1 MNEDKF
7 HKSVLVREIIEALNL
22 KKGAKVIDAT
32 LGTGGHTSEMVKE
45 GYRVL
50 GIDLDPLMLK
60 LTEERHLKNCILV
73 EGNFK
78 DIDKIALEYG
88 FGKVAAVLFDLG
100 VSNLHLKSI
109 ERGFSFSNPE
119 AFLDMRL
126 NKEDQGV
133 SGADL
138 LNVLRKDQLEEL
150 FSRILDYRNTKEI
163 TKRVMEF
170 RESGKITTVGDFLE
184 ICKAIRGK
192 NGLSQATLPFLALRI
207 AVNSEL
213 ENLKEALPKAFALLE
228 KKGRL
233 LVITFHSGEERILL
247 DFIEEV
253 EKANLGKNLTEQ
265 PIRPNAEELNENP
278 RSRSAKLRILEKHD

>member
-32 LGTGGHTSEMVKE
+32 LGTGGHTSETVKE

-60 LTEERHLKNCILV
+60 LTKERQLEGCILV

-78 DIDKIALEYG
+78 DIDKIALAHG
-88 FGKVAAVLFDLG
+88 FGKVAAILFDLG

-109 ERGFSFSNPE
+109 ERGFSFSNPD
-119 AFLDMRL
+119 ALLDMRL